1 MKLTPKQIEAG
12 DIISSSAKNILLYGG
27 SRSGKTAAF
36 IYALLIRASKFK
48 SRHVILR
55 KSFNHVKTSIW
66 HDTLPKVA
74 ELSKVPYHENKS
86 DWFYEFRN
94 GSQIWIGGLD
104 DKDRTEKILGSEYST
119 IYFNEAS
126 QLTYESVNMA
136 RTRLAEKS
144 GLVNKAYYDCN
155 PPTKSHWIYK
165 LFMKG
170 VDPITKEKID
180 TGNYTSMIMNPVDNI
195 QNLSDDYLKTLESL
209 PKRQRQRFLSGLF
222 LDDIEGALW
231 TDKMID
237 DFREYDMPVD
247 VVRKV
252 ISIDPAVS
260 YGDDSD
266 ETGIIIA
273 WKSANGHYWITE
285 DLSGKYAPGFW
296 GSMVVTK
303 YKKGFLNDVIAE
315 TNQGGELVV
324 QNIRQIDTAVSVKR
338 VHASHGKLTRAEP
351 IAALYEQGLVHH
363 VGSFPELEEQM
374 VSYTGKGMKS
384 PDRMDAL
391 VWALTDLSE
400 MQSLNYWG

>member
-1 MKLTPKQIEAG
+1 MIKTPKQHEA
-12 DIISSSAKNILLYGG
+12 ISILTGPQRNVLLYGG
-27 SRSGKTAAF
+27 SRSGKTAIF
-36 IYALLIRASKFK
+36 IYSILVRACKFK

-74 ELSKVPYHENKS
+74 ELAKVPYHENKS

-104 DKDRTEKILGSEYST
+104 DRERTEKILGSEYST

-126 QLTYESVNMA
+126 QLTYESVNLA

-155 PPTKSHWIYK
+155 PPTKSHWLYK

-170 VDPITKEKID
+170 IDPITKEQINTED
-180 TGNYTSMIMNPVDNI
+180 YISMLMNPVDNI
-195 QNLSDDYLKTLESL
+195 QNLTNDYISTLEGL
-209 PKRQRQRFLSGLF
+209 PKRQRQRFLDGLF
-222 LDDIEGALW
+222 LEDIEGALW

-237 DFREYDMPVD
+237 DFREYDPPRD

-252 ISIDPAVS
+252 IAVDPAVS
-260 YGDDSD
+260 YGEDSD

-273 WKSANGHYWITE
+273 FKSTNGHYWIMD

-296 GSMVVTK
+296 GSMVVSQYT
-303 YKKGFLNDVIAE
+303 KGFLNDVVAE
-315 TNQGGELVV
+315 VNQGGELVV
-324 QNIRQIDTAVSVKR
+324 QNIRQINPAVSVHR
-338 VHASHGKLTRAEP
+338 VHASQGKLTRAEP

-363 VGSFPELEEQM
+363 VGTFPELEEQM

-400 MQSLNYWG
+400 IQPVVCFA